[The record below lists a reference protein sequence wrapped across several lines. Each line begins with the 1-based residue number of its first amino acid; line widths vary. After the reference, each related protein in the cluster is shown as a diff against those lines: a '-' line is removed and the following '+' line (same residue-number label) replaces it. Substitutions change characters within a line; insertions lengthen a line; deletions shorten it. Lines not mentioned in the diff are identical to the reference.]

1 MTPQSNIP
9 ANPAVPQ
16 LMTVSEAAACL
27 RMSVRTIRRRIK
39 DGSLDVVRFDRSI
52 RITQRDLERFINKNT
67 R

>member
-1 MTPQSNIP
+1 MTTRPD
-9 ANPAVPQ
+9 ANPPLQ

-52 RITQRDLERFINKNT
+52 RITQRDLERFISKYA